1 MTWFKVALFFHL
13 FIGSIMLSNQ
23 AFFPP
28 QEDDDDDDGD
38 NKAKEISN
46 KAMGYLDDLH
56 IPYADNFIG
65 GYFVR
70 LNTGSQSTI
79 YFTFIVLLI
88 AAIIAVN
95 VLDILLEMFGAI
107 LAPCFKVIAKCFKCC
122 CAKKHSVKSKDF
134 YKELSCLALTEIY
147 RKAKDDKDD
156 FEANVFKN
164 EEYSK

>member
-1 MTWFKVALFFHL
+1 
-13 FIGSIMLSNQ
+13 
-23 AFFPP
+23 
-28 QEDDDDDDGD
+28 
-38 NKAKEISN
+38 
-46 KAMGYLDDLH
+46 MGYLDDLH

-70 LNTGSQSTI
+70 LNSGSQSTI

-95 VLDILLEMFGAI
+95 VLDILLNIFGAM
-107 LAPCFKVIAKCFKCC
+107 LAPLFKFIAKCCKCC

-134 YKELSCLALTEIY
+134 YKELSVLALEEIY

-164 EEYSK
+164 EEYAKKLAEKVGPLRFSEEHEISIILENLGEGYYGRRMK